1 MVIEVERAED
11 TLRAFDEGKTG
22 KNLDPFKA
30 IGTVRYYGETAII
43 DKLKGCLSHKDIM
56 DSYRACKD
64 AGAKWV
70 LAHRKEGHTIPMG
83 ELVPHGQP
91 FGGWWRVDLSGVK

>member
-1 MVIEVERAED
+1 MTIEIERAED
-11 TLRAFDEGKTG
+11 TLRAFDEGKTSRT
-22 KNLDPFKA
+22 LDPFKA
-30 IGTVRYYGETAII
+30 VGTVRYYGETAII

-64 AGAKWV
+64 AGAKWL

-83 ELVPHGQP
+83 QLMPDGP
-91 FGGWWRVDLSGVK
+91 FSGWWYVDLSEVK